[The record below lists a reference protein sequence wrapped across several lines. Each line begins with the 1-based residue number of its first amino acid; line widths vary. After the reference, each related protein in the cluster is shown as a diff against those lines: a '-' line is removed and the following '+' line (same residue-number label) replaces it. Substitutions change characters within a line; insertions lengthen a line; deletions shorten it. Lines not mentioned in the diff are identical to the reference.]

1 MNKLIKFVVSYEV
14 YILVT
19 LLVLS
24 QFNSCKKSVRVK
36 KLGNEIVDINDK
48 LNQTDSLVDQSFK
61 DGVIVGMDRERD
73 EIYNFIVSTTKK
85 PLDLKSRELIVK
97 ITDDIRENKH
107 RD

>member
-1 MNKLIKFVVSYEV
+1 MNKLIKFVMNYKV
-14 YILVT
+14 YILFT

-36 KLGNEIVDINDK
+36 KLGNEIVDINSK
-48 LNQTDSLVDQSFK
+48 LNQTDSLVDQSFN
-61 DGVIVGMDRERD
+61 DGVVIGMDRERD
-73 EIYNFIVSTTKK
+73 KIYNFIVSTTKK